1 MYCSQFITRYGAG
14 IVYAADHGV
23 VKVEIPDLSCNQ
35 TTAPVTLPEFES
47 SETTV
52 QVAHMLERYFQGECI
67 DFSSIPVLFDAM
79 TPFRRTVLKVIRTL
93 GFGEICSY
101 GDVAHMCGSPHAA
114 RAVGGA
120 LASNPVPIIIPCHR
134 VVASD
139 GRLTGFSAPGGES
152 TKKALLQ
159 MEGVE
164 FKGVLAIRH
173 HAVIHRTSHQ

>member
-1 MYCSQFITRYGAG
+1 
-14 IVYAADHGV
+14 
-23 VKVEIPDLSCNQ
+23 
-35 TTAPVTLPEFES
+35 
-47 SETTV
+47 
-52 QVAHMLERYFQGECI
+52 
-67 DFSSIPVLFDAM
+67 
-79 TPFRRTVLKVIRTL
+79 
-93 GFGEICSY
+93 
-101 GDVAHMCGSPHAA
+101 MCGSPHAA